1 MSLLELKDLYVDYLT
16 EEADVHA
23 LRGMNLVLEKGDSI
37 GLVGETGAGKTTTA
51 LSLLGLLPP
60 QQSRILG
67 GEIHWRGENILNYDS
82 RRMENLRGKEIAM
95 IFQDPMTSLN
105 PLIKVDEQVAEMIR
119 LHDKKLSKKESL
131 GLAVKQLQSVGIQPE
146 RCGEYPHQFSGGM
159 KQRVVIAMALACSP
173 NLLIADEPTTALD
186 VTIQSQV
193 LELMKD
199 LIKENGT
206 TLIMITHDLGIVSEL
221 CDTIAIVYA
230 GEILEL
236 APKHELFANP
246 MHPYTH
252 GLLASIPD
260 VTVEKETLE
269 VLPGLPPEPTEEIK
283 GCSFA
288 PRCSRCMDRC
298 RTERPVLGA
307 TDSENHSIACFN
319 PYRKS

>member
-1 MSLLELKDLYVDYLT
+1 MSLLEVNNLNIDYLT

-23 LRGMNLVLEKGDSI
+23 LRGITLSLEEGDSI

-60 QQSRILG
+60 QQSAVRS
-67 GEIHWRGENILNYDS
+67 GEIKWRGADLLKKSSKELENV
-82 RRMENLRGKEIAM
+82 RGKEIAM

-131 GLAVKQLQSVGIQPE
+131 VKALEQLLSVGIQAE
-146 RCGEYPHQFSGGM
+146 RCNEYPHQFSGGM

-193 LELMKD
+193 LELMKT
-199 LIKENGT
+199 LIKENKT

-221 CDTIAIVYA
+221 CETIAIMYA

-236 APKHELFANP
+236 ATKDQLFDNP

-260 VTVEKETLE
+260 VTVEKERLE
-269 VLPGLPPEPTEEIK
+269 ILPGLPPEPTDDIK
-283 GCSFA
+283 GCSFT
-288 PRCSRCMDRC
+288 PRCSRCIDRC
-298 RTERPVLGA
+298 RNERPVL
-307 TDSENHSIACFN
+307 SEEEKGHSLACFN

>member
-16 EEADVHA
+16 EDADVHA

-60 QQSRILG
+60 QQSRILS
-67 GEIHWRGENILNYDS
+67 GEIHWRGENILDYGTPQ
-82 RRMENLRGKEIAM
+82 MENLRGKEIAM

-119 LHDKKLSKKESL
+119 LHDRKLSKKESL
-131 GLAVKQLQSVGIQPE
+131 EKAVSQLQSVGIQSE

-199 LIKENGT
+199 LIRENGT

-260 VTVEKETLE
+260 VTVEKEKLE
-269 VLPGLPPEPTEEIK
+269 VLPGLPPEPTEEIT

-288 PRCSRCMDRC
+288 PRCSRCSERC
-298 RTERPVLGA
+298 RTERPILTA
-307 TDSENHSIACFN
+307 TDGKNHSIACFN
-319 PYRKS
+319 PHRKS

>member
-1 MSLLELKDLYVDYLT
+1 MSLLEVKDLYVDYLT

-23 LRGMNLVLEKGDSI
+23 LRGINLSLEKGDSI

-51 LSLLGLLPP
+51 LSLLGLLPK

-67 GEIHWRGENILNYDS
+67 GEIKWRDENILKRSNHQ
-82 RRMENLRGKEIAM
+82 MESIRGKEIAM

-105 PLIKVDEQVAEMIR
+105 PLLKVDEQVAEMIR

-131 GLAVKQLQSVGIQPE
+131 EKAMDQLLSVGIQPE
-146 RCGEYPHQFSGGM
+146 RCSEYPHQFSGGM

-193 LELMKD
+193 LELMKT

-221 CDTIAIVYA
+221 CNTIAIVYA

-236 APKHELFANP
+236 APKDELFANP

-252 GLLASIPD
+252 GLLSSIPD
-260 VTVEKETLE
+260 VTVEKEKLE

-288 PRCSRCMDRC
+288 PRCSHCIDRC
-298 RTERPVLGA
+298 FKERPELAASDVK
-307 TDSENHSIACFN
+307 DHSIACFN

>member
-1 MSLLELKDLYVDYLT
+1 MSLIEVKDLSVDYLT
-16 EEADVHA
+16 EGADVHA
-23 LRGMNLVLEKGDSI
+23 LRGITLSLEKGDSL
-37 GLVGETGAGKTTTA
+37 GLVGETGAGKTTAA

-60 QQSRILG
+60 QQSAVRG
-67 GEIHWRGENILNYDS
+67 GEIKWRGEDLLKKSSKEIQS
-82 RRMENLRGKEIAM
+82 VRGKEIAM

-119 LHDKKLSKKESL
+119 IHDKKLSKKESL
-131 GLAVKQLQSVGIQPE
+131 VKALDQLLSVGIQAE
-146 RCGEYPHQFSGGM
+146 RCNEYPHQFSGGM

-193 LELMKD
+193 LELMKT

-221 CDTIAIVYA
+221 CETIAIMYA
-230 GEILEL
+230 GEIMEL
-236 APKHELFANP
+236 STKDQLFDNP
-246 MHPYTH
+246 MHPYTL
-252 GLLASIPD
+252 GLLSSIPD
-260 VTVEKETLE
+260 VTVEKERLE
-269 VLPGLPPEPTEEIK
+269 VLPGLPPEPTEDIQ

-288 PRCSRCMDRC
+288 PRCSRCIDRC
-298 RTERPVLGA
+298 RTERPIL
-307 TDSENHSIACFN
+307 SETEKNHSIACFN

>member
-16 EEADVHA
+16 EDADVHA
-23 LRGMNLVLEKGDSI
+23 LRGMNLSLEKGDSI

-51 LSLLGLLPP
+51 LSLLGLLPS
-60 QQSRILG
+60 QQSRILSG
-67 GEIHWRGENILNYDS
+67 SIQWRGDDILNYS
-82 RRMENLRGKEIAM
+82 SQQMENLRGKEIAM

-119 LHDKKLSKKESL
+119 LHEKKLSKKESL
-131 GLAVKQLQSVGIQPE
+131 VKAIQQLQAVGIQPE
-146 RCGEYPHQFSGGM
+146 RCSEYPHQFSGGM

-221 CDTIAIVYA
+221 CETIAIVYA

-236 APKHELFANP
+236 APKQELFANP

-260 VTVEKETLE
+260 VTVEKEKLE
-269 VLPGLPPEPTEEIK
+269 VLPGLPPEPTTEIK

-288 PRCSRCMDRC
+288 PRCSRCTERC
-298 RTERPVLGA
+298 RNERPVLEK
-307 TDSENHSIACFN
+307 TDSEKHTIACFN